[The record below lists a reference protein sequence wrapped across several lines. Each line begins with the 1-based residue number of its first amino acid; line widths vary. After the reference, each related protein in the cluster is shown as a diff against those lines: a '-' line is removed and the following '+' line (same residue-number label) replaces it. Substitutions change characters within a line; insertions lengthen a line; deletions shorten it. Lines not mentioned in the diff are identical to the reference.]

1 MGRSLFI
8 VTVPIHSSSFFPPT
22 LSYQANTL
30 PALLFPR
37 TTMTSMSAQSD
48 KIIFVLFYLTY
59 QQNSKKFH
67 FYLEGVLAS
76 LLVRVLWEIEP
87 IQNWRYVSGER
98 ELYRHTH
105 TTIVYMYRLIYDI
118 RFGNTFSEALYIIL
132 LF

>member
-1 MGRSLFI
+1 MSGKKLFI

-59 QQNSKKFH
+59 FNRTQKSFIFTWK
-67 FYLEGVLAS
+67 
-76 LLVRVLWEIEP
+76 
-87 IQNWRYVSGER
+87 
-98 ELYRHTH
+98 
-105 TTIVYMYRLIYDI
+105 VY
-118 RFGNTFSEALYIIL
+118 
-132 LF
+132 